1 MTEPGPS
8 LLGDLRREIGSLGAD
23 VKEMAAVRLEL
34 AQVEWQAAV
43 TEVKRLVLGGLV
55 AVVLGL
61 TALPVAAVAAADLLE
76 GTLGISRGGWLLIE
90 AAALLAAAVA
100 GGFLAWRRFRR
111 RFTGLE
117 ETLEELREDLDWI
130 RCCKKTGD

>member
-1 MTEPGPS
+1 MAEPAPS
-8 LLGDLRREIGSLGAD
+8 LLGDLRREIGSLGAE
-23 VKEMAAVRLEL
+23 VKEMAALRLEL

-111 RFTGLE
+111 RFAGLE

-130 RCCKKTGD
+130 RSGKKTGD